1 MRINSYE
8 LILNDLEQR
17 ERFAHAAAMIRP
29 IVTKYQPLAFLF
41 LPSHSYGLPLI
52 SERMLQRVRAGW
64 DTSLVHFFC
73 GLQFQTL
80 VSQGRARVS
89 IKLAEESLD
98 TCQTAARL

>member
-41 LPSHSYGLPLI
+41 LPSHSCGLPLI

-64 DTSLVHFFC
+64 DTSLVHFFADFNFKH
-73 GLQFQTL
+73 LYL
-80 VSQGRARVS
+80 KAERA
-89 IKLAEESLD
+89 LALS
-98 TCQTAARL
+98 